1 MNSSSNTKRTIPVKP
16 ILAISIAGSL
26 ALFAWLLFRLPDP
39 SVFNA
44 NVERIFVETDLS
56 SQADIKLLEVLAA
69 SGSLFE
75 SSLNL
80 YREII
85 LTLLV
90 LSITL
95 VVTSIGLLLA
105 NLSIRQQFNEL
116 KTRALN
122 PLSIELLREQN
133 LVRINEDNFTLTK
146 GNIETLALFMEAR
159 QDSEYLSGVQIESM
173 ISGKPL
179 SECDE
184 ASGVMRIKRLRDNLG
199 NQLVS
204 DLLVRHIPVKGYLL
218 DVDTE
223 ALTLK

>member
-16 ILAISIAGSL
+16 ILALSIAGSL

-105 NLSIRQQFNEL
+105 NLSIRQQFNQL

-122 PLSIELLREQN
+122 PLSVELLREQN

-184 ASGVMRIKRLRDNLG
+184 AAGVMRIKRLRDNLG

-204 DLLVRHIPVKGYLL
+204 DLLVRHIPGKGYLL
-218 DVDTE
+218 DVDNE
-223 ALTLK
+223 AITLK

>member
-16 ILAISIAGSL
+16 ILALSIAGSL

-105 NLSIRQQFNEL
+105 NLSIRQQFNQL

-122 PLSIELLREQN
+122 PLSVELLREQN

-179 SECDE
+179 SVCDE
-184 ASGVMRIKRLRDNLG
+184 AAGVMRIKRLRDNLG

-204 DLLVRHIPVKGYLL
+204 DLLVRHIPGKGYLL
-218 DVDTE
+218 DVDNE
-223 ALTLK
+223 AITLK

>member
-122 PLSIELLREQN
+122 PLSVELLREQN

-159 QDSEYLSGVQIESM
+159 QDS
-173 ISGKPL
+173 
-179 SECDE
+179 
-184 ASGVMRIKRLRDNLG
+184 
-199 NQLVS
+199 
-204 DLLVRHIPVKGYLL
+204 
-218 DVDTE
+218 
-223 ALTLK
+223 